1 MKIFGKNWAGILV
14 LVCMVL
20 VAGCEGTNVQ
30 LAVQAGLDAL
40 KAATLTDEQVRVL
53 AVQASRQSDGQ
64 HRIAGKNTP
73 YGQRLARLTQ
83 GREQFGDMR
92 FDIQVYLSPTVNA
105 FAMADG
111 TIRIYSGLMD
121 MMNDGELLFVVGHE
135 MGHVTMNHIRK
146 KIMMAYAASALRKG
160 IASQENLAGFMAGS
174 ALGGFVQALVNAQFS
189 QQEEREADDAGI
201 VFLTKNGVHPSAGV
215 TALEKLA
222 TLGKGHSFL
231 SSHPDPDTRAER
243 LRQQAGSPEETP
255 SIIARIWAW
264 ILGWIALV
272 WK

>member
-1 MKIFGKNWAGILV
+1 MKILITKWAKILL

-30 LAVQAGLDAL
+30 LAVQAGLDAF
-40 KAATLTDEQVRVL
+40 KAATLSDEAVKIL
-53 AVQASRQSDGQ
+53 AAQASEKSDLQ
-64 HRIAGKNTP
+64 HRIAKGDNA
-73 YGQRLARLTQ
+73 YGQRLAMLTQ
-83 GREQFGDMR
+83 GREQFEDTR

-135 MGHVTMNHIRK
+135 MGHVTKSHIRK

-160 IASQENLAGFMAGS
+160 IASQENLAGFIAGS

-201 VFLTKNGVHPSAGV
+201 LFLKNNGVYPGAGI

-231 SSHPDPDTRAER
+231 SSHPAPDTRAER
-243 LRQQAGSPEETP
+243 LRQQEDSPMEPP
-255 SIIARIWAW
+255 SLLGRIWAW
-264 ILGWIALV
+264 LLGWISLI

>member
-1 MKIFGKNWAGILV
+1 MGYGMKIKKWMLIIVGLILA
-14 LVCMVL
+14 
-20 VAGCEGTNVQ
+20 AGCEGTNVH
-30 LAVQAGLDAL
+30 LATQAGMDAL
-40 KAATLTDEQVRVL
+40 KAVTLSDEAIKIL
-53 AVQASRQSDGQ
+53 AAQASEKSDLQ
-64 HRIAGKNTP
+64 HQIAGIDTP
-73 YGQRLARLTQ
+73 YGNRLARLTK
-83 GREQFGDMR
+83 GREQFEDTR
-92 FDIQVYLSPTVNA
+92 FDIRVYLSPTVNA

-135 MGHVTMNHIRK
+135 MGHVTKNHIRK

-160 IASQENLAGFMAGS
+160 IASQENLAGFIAGS

-201 VFLTKNGVHPSAGV
+201 VFLKNIGVGPEPGI

-243 LRQQAGSPEETP
+243 LRQEKDSPTESP
-255 SIIARIWAW
+255 SLLGRIWAW
-264 ILGWIALV
+264 IIGWIALI